1 MKRVQVLLSSYN
13 GERYIIEQIES
24 IMKQSYPNVTVLVR
38 DDGSSDGTLEK
49 IQQMKQFYP
58 GRIQLIEGS
67 NLGVVGSFFELLVMS
82 DPSAEYYCFCD
93 QDDVWFDHKVESAVS
108 RLEIAMQTGQPAMVF
123 TSTQLTDEELN
134 SKSIWP
140 QPPGRQ
146 PSFYNALY
154 ENVAV
159 GATITINKLARDL
172 FIYGKS
178 VDSKKILMHDWWF
191 YLLVSAFGK
200 IIYDPQPSMMYRQHE
215 NNVVGG
221 SNSLIGKLKNKIN
234 SFRRHYGK
242 ELLQTQALEFRR
254 IYGEQL
260 KHEKREQLDLFLT
273 PRSRVIDRLKYINRS
288 KLHRQSRWESLLFKF
303 MILIGFI

>member
-1 MKRVQVLLSSYN
+1 MKRVQVLLSTYN
-13 GERYIIEQIES
+13 GERYIAEQIES
-24 IMKQSYPNVTVLVR
+24 IMKQSYPNVTVLIR

-49 IQQMKQFYP
+49 IQQMKQVYS
-58 GRIQLIEGS
+58 GRIQLIEGTNS
-67 NLGVVGSFFELLVMS
+67 GVVGSFFELLNRS
-82 DPSAEYYCFCD
+82 DPYADYYCFCD
-93 QDDVWFDHKVESAVS
+93 QDDVWLAHKVKSALSKLDTAVQNH
-108 RLEIAMQTGQPAMVF
+108 EPAMAF
-123 TSTQLTDEELN
+123 TSTELTDGELN
-134 SKSIWP
+134 PKGIWP
-140 QPPGRQ
+140 MPPLRK

-200 IIYDPQPSMMYRQHE
+200 VIYDHQPSMMYRQHE

-221 SNSLIGKLKNKIN
+221 SNSLVGKLKNKLN

-242 ELLQTQALEFRR
+242 EFLYTQALEFRR

-273 PRSRVIDRLKYINRS
+273 PRPRVIDRLKYMSRS
-288 KLHRQSRWESLLFKF
+288 KLHRQSRWENLLFKF
-303 MILIGFI
+303 LILIGFI